1 MYSDKSCFEILLFF
15 LELKNKSRKINRTKE
30 QKFTG
35 KVKNSLCSVWQF
47 RGKIQIKTVEGYF
60 TVK

>member
-15 LELKNKSRKINRTKE
+15 LELKKKSRKINRTKE